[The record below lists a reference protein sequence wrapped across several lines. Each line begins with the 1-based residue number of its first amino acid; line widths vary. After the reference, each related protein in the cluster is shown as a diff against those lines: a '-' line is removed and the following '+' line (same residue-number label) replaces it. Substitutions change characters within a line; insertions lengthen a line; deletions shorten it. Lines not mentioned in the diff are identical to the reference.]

1 MTIHLYLTWLFPP
14 ADFKMSVFGTLHFH
28 WDVSK
33 WGLYFVHSP
42 QEPIVLLECKDLC
55 LLSILGKVKPL
66 SLQILLFSFPLVYIS
81 VILIQYMLSLLSILI
96 SPSLSPPFLSLPPS
110 HPLPPFLLLPS
121 LPLFLYRPI
130 LWVFSSQVLRELMI
144 LSPLLFTRVL
154 RAPRMLAVVLV
165 AVLFTPR

>member
-1 MTIHLYLTWLFPP
+1 MAPIPPSASYSYHGVPPTWNLICILSLPP
-14 ADFKMSVFGTLHFH
+14 S
-28 WDVSK
+28 
-33 WGLYFVHSP
+33 
-42 QEPIVLLECKDLC
+42 
-55 LLSILGKVKPL
+55 PL
-66 SLQILLFSFPLVYIS
+66 SP
-81 VILIQYMLSLLSILI
+81 

-121 LPLFLYRPI
+121 LPLFLYRLI